1 VGNDQSFA
9 SGEAKDEDKTFSKA
23 MSVFAGFGFFG
34 LIALLPFMILPF
46 MWGESLIVAVGWK
59 SVDVDKYVCKKS

>member
-1 VGNDQSFA
+1 MIRVA

-34 LIALLPFMILPF
+34 LIALLLFMILPF
-46 MWGESLIVAVGWK
+46 MWG
-59 SVDVDKYVCKKS
+59 DH

>member
-1 VGNDQSFA
+1 MIRVA

-23 MSVFAGFGFFG
+23 MSVFAGFGFFR
-34 LIALLPFMILPF
+34 LIALLSFMILPF

-59 SVDVDKYVCKKS
+59 G